1 MVGAVVGSL
10 SLPTAILAGL
20 YEDDGTLRMVGRS
33 TSLTRA
39 QSHAL
44 AAVLTAADEHHPWPD
59 TIAATRFGSGHDRV
73 TLTKVQPT
81 VIAEITADAARQHG
95 VWRHPLRFVRVRA
108 DPTVHDLP
116 TLESRVD
123 DTG

>member
-1 MVGAVVGSL
+1 MIGAVIGTL
-10 SLPTAILAGL
+10 SLPTAIVAGL
-20 YEDDGTLRMVGRS
+20 YQDDGTLRMVGRS

-44 AAVLTAADEHHPWPD
+44 AAADEHHPWPD
-59 TIAATRFGSGHDRV
+59 TVAATRFGSGHDRV

-95 VWRHPLRFVRVRA
+95 VWRHPLRFVRTRA
-108 DPTVHDLP
+108 DLTVHADRRSDSG
-116 TLESRVD
+116 T
-123 DTG
+123 